1 MCGFVGVVACGDR
14 PVSVSERD
22 VVAMRDRLTRR
33 GPDDAGVWLGPHAA
47 FGHRRLAVLDPTTAG
62 RQPMATDNGRFVL
75 VYNGE
80 LYNDE
85 ELRRELRAHGV
96 RFQTSCDTETLL
108 RALEAWGT
116 GAIPRLRGMY
126 AFAWYDT
133 LERRVLLVRD
143 PLGIKP
149 LCWWLGPVGGGLE
162 LVFASEVTGVLAH
175 PSVPARPDWVTVSAY
190 LTTIRTTLED
200 RTLFENVRTLRPGEV
215 VELDLGGDEPRAKAS
230 IVTLSPPERRGDAG
244 EATRAAVED
253 AVRAHLRSDVPL
265 CTLLSG
271 GLDSSACALIASRE
285 RSDLRSYCAGASEDE
300 APVGGVA
307 QSEDF
312 VFARLVSERLGT
324 RHAEAVVSRELF
336 GERWRW
342 MVGELGVPLST
353 PNETAI
359 YEVASRLRADGCVV
373 TLSGEGADELFGGY
387 DAPLRMAAA
396 HVASGDE
403 DPGVFQLLAAQW
415 TALEQKPA
423 VLSPGAW
430 RACGGDG
437 ELVASYRAAF
447 ERVRT
452 GADPLSDHL
461 RFHRLVNLEGLLRR
475 LDTATMLASVEGR
488 TPIAD
493 VRVAALAESL
503 PMRDRFVIAGD
514 GSARTKIALRAAFAG
529 DLPREVVERP
539 KASFPLPFQRWV
551 GDQVGVLRESAF
563 AREAF
568 TPEAIETVCADAEAS
583 WTLAWPMV
591 NLAIWGRR
599 WWG

>member
-1 MCGFVGVVACGDR
+1 MCGFVGVVVCGDR

-47 FGHRRLAVLDPTTAG
+47 FGHRRLAVLDPTPAG

-85 ELRRELRAHGV
+85 ELRRELRARGV
-96 RFQTSCDTETLL
+96 CFQTACDTETLL

-162 LVFASEVTGVLAH
+162 LVFGSEVTGVLAH

-230 IVTLSPPERRGDAG
+230 IVTLPPPERRGDAG

-253 AVRAHLRSDVPL
+253 SVRAHLRSDVPL

-285 RSDLRSYCAGASEDE
+285 RADLRSYCAGASEDE

-437 ELVASYRAAF
+437 ELVSSYRSAF

-563 AREAF
+563 AREVF